1 MNVTSSDFFIF
12 AIVEDDIAVF
22 QKNAGLSSDF
32 VIRSEEGFQVC
43 FVDCKLI
50 FGGVLENQRIGR
62 GNVKDH
68 AGFLGK
74 VFAMGLAFDDVVDDG
89 GNA

>member
-1 MNVTSSDFFIF
+1 MNITSSDFFIF
-12 AIVEDDIAVF
+12 SVVEDDVAVF
-22 QKNAGLSSDF
+22 QKNTGLSSDF
-32 VIRSEEGFQVC
+32 VIRSEEGFKVG
-43 FVDCKLI
+43 FVDCELV

-62 GNVKDH
+62 SNVKDY

-74 VFAMGLAFDDVVDDG
+74 VSAVGLAFDDVVDDG